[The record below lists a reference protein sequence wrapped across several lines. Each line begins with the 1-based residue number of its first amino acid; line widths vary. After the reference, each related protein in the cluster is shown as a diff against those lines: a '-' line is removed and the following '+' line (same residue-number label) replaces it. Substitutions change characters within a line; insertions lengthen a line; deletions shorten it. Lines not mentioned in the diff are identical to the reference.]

1 MNEEY
6 LEKIIR
12 LYSNGKYRE
21 VIRETD
27 NDFRPEIVL
36 LRMKSYIAVE
46 EYENAYNLYL
56 LTREDLENFNLI
68 EAAQL
73 YFYILIK
80 LKKSIKILIDEI
92 EHFKCKP
99 YVNQETEEFLISLD
113 EFIINLRDSLN
124 NENEEDD
131 PNYTVDEVLEML
143 NSNSP
148 EIVLAATNY
157 AFTNER
163 FKQLDLASNVIEI
176 LDSRHEQTLT
186 YWMLFE
192 FLIWN
197 QVDRNFLVRIGE
209 NYLTLNPSKLLVK
222 KSTQL
227 KLINEKVDF
236 IDNHEK
242 DISIRDYV
250 IPIIDQGSYFLAPDY
265 LTTEDEINSY
275 IFAVYRYV
283 FKLFN
288 MSENEDSLYE
298 YFKVHSNKDKSD
310 KYYKILLLVR

>member
-1 MNEEY
+1 MNEDY
-6 LEKIIR
+6 LEKIIK
-12 LYSNGKYRE
+12 LFSTGKYKE
-21 VIRETD
+21 VIKETD
-27 NDFRPEIVL
+27 NDFKPEIVL
-36 LRMKSYIAVE
+36 LRMKSYIAIG
-46 EYENAYNLYL
+46 EYETAYNLYL
-56 LTREDLENFNLI
+56 LTREDLEDFNLI
-68 EAAQL
+68 ESAQL
-73 YFYILIK
+73 YFYLLVE
-80 LKKSIKILIDEI
+80 LKKPIRVFIDEI

-99 YVNQETEEFLISLD
+99 YVNQETEEFLIKLD
-113 EFIINLRDSLN
+113 EFILNLRDSLN
-124 NENEEDD
+124 NSEEDD
-131 PNYTVDEVLEML
+131 QNYSVEDILEMF

-163 FKQLDLASNVIEI
+163 FKQIDLASNVIEI
-176 LDSRHEQTLT
+176 LENREEQNLT

-197 QVDRNFLVRIGE
+197 QVDRNFLVKIGD
-209 NYLTLNPSKLLVK
+209 NYLTINPSKLLVK
-222 KSTQL
+222 KNIQTN
-227 KLINEKVDF
+227 LINEKVDF
-236 IDNHEK
+236 IDNNEK

-288 MSENEDSLYE
+288 ITENEDSLFE
-298 YFKVHSNKDKSD
+298 YFKIHSNKNKSD